1 MLILFALGLLTGL
14 SISTFILGKEL
25 FYYYK
30 KHASLLIKVNRIELL
45 NRHLTNKIQSRNED
59 IELDN

>member
-30 KHASLLIKVNRIELL
+30 KHASLLTKVNRIELL
-45 NRHLTNKIQSRNED
+45 NRQLTNKIQSRNED
-59 IELDN
+59 IELDK